1 MDGLEA
7 VARDWLQLSTQL
19 GWGAEG
25 PEHAS
30 EVSEVVRDLAEGH
43 DPNDLPPL
51 LTDDRDLGT
60 RPVDALVEAARL
72 LVEARLV
79 SSAGRR
85 DELVSAARGWLRIA
99 AGR

>member
-1 MDGLEA
+1 MDSVE
-7 VARDWLQLSTQL
+7 VAAENWLQLSTQL
-19 GWGAEG
+19 GWGVEG
-25 PEHAS
+25 PGDAS
-30 EVSEVVRDLAEGH
+30 EVSEVVRKLAEGH
-43 DPNDLPPL
+43 DPSRLPPL

-72 LVEARLV
+72 LVEAQLV